1 MAKLNLQIELDKYA
15 ESDIID
21 TIESYIFSY
30 NLIARMSD
38 KVPNMETEICD
49 NSDGTIEIRIKD
61 FEFDPRMLSQ
71 DSEDTA
77 REALECLGIDVEEL
91 IKNFTFTGD
100 DEEKEDEN

>member
-1 MAKLNLQIELDKYA
+1 
-15 ESDIID
+15 
-21 TIESYIFSY
+21 
-30 NLIARMSD
+30 MSD
-38 KVPNMETEICD
+38 KVPSMETEICD

-71 DSEDTA
+71 DSEDAA
-77 REALECLGIDVEEL
+77 REALEDLGIDVEEL